1 MQTADLM
8 EMIRKDIMISL
19 IREVTREDGRVV
31 FAYLYGSFV
40 KEESFRDIDVGVY
53 LMDAGENSIVV
64 SAELKTKLSR
74 GAQRHSFN
82 FTADQF
88 DVKILNDA
96 PFTFL
101 RRVFEQGILLFDQNP
116 ELRTDVI
123 EYVSLKYR
131 ECAGILAE
139 ASL

>member
-1 MQTADLM
+1 M

-19 IREVTREDGRVV
+19 IREVTRENGRVA

-40 KEESFRDIDVGVY
+40 TEESFRDIDVGVY
-53 LMDAGENSIVV
+53 LKNTEENSIVV
-64 SAELKTKLSR
+64 SVELKTQLSR
-74 GAQRHSFN
+74 DAQRHGFSFG
-82 FTADQF
+82 ADQF

-101 RRVFEQGILLFDQNP
+101 RRVFEQGILLFDLNP
-116 ELRTDVI
+116 ELRTDLI

>member
-1 MQTADLM
+1 MVADRM
-8 EMIRKDIMISL
+8 EMIRKDIMVSL
-19 IREVTREDGRVV
+19 IREVTREDGRVA

-40 KEESFRDIDVGVY
+40 TEESFRDIDVGVY
-53 LMDAGENSIVV
+53 LKDAGENSIVV
-64 SAELKTKLSR
+64 SAELKTRLSR
-74 GAQRHSFN
+74 VMQKHGFN

-101 RRVFEQGILLFDQNP
+101 RRVFEEGILLFDRNP
-116 ELRTDVI
+116 ELRTDLI